1 MSKRTKF
8 KLLILAAVLCFSVS
22 LFAGCVGELH
32 VNDFLNQN
40 NALNQQVTYY
50 SNGGYFDGTNNIVE
64 KNVYYHVND
73 IVITNFDAI
82 QGKSIRREDFV
93 FAGWYYA
100 ELTDKLDEE
109 GNPELDA
116 DGNHILV
123 PVFED
128 EEKKIVKSTTRR
140 LEDNLKIQQNT
151 HLYVCAHWEKDVEL
165 QFVLVSDGPVTLKS
179 GERVNPGEVIA
190 SKRFVSGSASVG
202 TAAPAESTDFTFLQC
217 YSNPECTIPAP
228 YSVSKPS
235 GEDAQARA
243 TVYAKYIEGVWT
255 VVRNK
260 SDVGRMFFN
269 IYTDTKFYILNDID
283 CSNERFNPQPRT
295 RSSNCY
301 IEGNGKTLS
310 NLKFEYP
317 VGTGIDAG
325 GTYSIFGTFGENAEI
340 KNLVMDNVTVS
351 YTTRVNVNGLYF
363 FCAGDNGAKF
373 ENFTLRN
380 VSMEVDS
387 ANTVPNIQLI
397 DGVYQS
403 GSWLFGNVSTD
414 AEYTKTGTGKLVIE
428 GKKLTVQGVV
438 VVDEPATGAQ

>member
-151 HLYVCAHWEKDVEL
+151 HIYVCAHCEKDV
-165 QFVLVSDGPVTLKS
+165 
-179 GERVNPGEVIA
+179 
-190 SKRFVSGSASVG
+190 
-202 TAAPAESTDFTFLQC
+202 
-217 YSNPECTIPAP
+217 
-228 YSVSKPS
+228 
-235 GEDAQARA
+235 
-243 TVYAKYIEGVWT
+243 
-255 VVRNK
+255 
-260 SDVGRMFFN
+260 
-269 IYTDTKFYILNDID
+269 
-283 CSNERFNPQPRT
+283 
-295 RSSNCY
+295 
-301 IEGNGKTLS
+301 
-310 NLKFEYP
+310 
-317 VGTGIDAG
+317 
-325 GTYSIFGTFGENAEI
+325 
-340 KNLVMDNVTVS
+340 
-351 YTTRVNVNGLYF
+351 
-363 FCAGDNGAKF
+363 
-373 ENFTLRN
+373 
-380 VSMEVDS
+380 
-387 ANTVPNIQLI
+387 
-397 DGVYQS
+397 
-403 GSWLFGNVSTD
+403 
-414 AEYTKTGTGKLVIE
+414 
-428 GKKLTVQGVV
+428 
-438 VVDEPATGAQ
+438 